1 MVFIGSYKLRY
12 GMGGGEAGVRIVPT
26 KWSQEQEGMSMIP
39 YACIVLM
46 SLKKPKCN
54 NLIYFSPLTCPK
66 TLFLKPVL
74 MKVFHNGHTVNVF
87 KHLTVSVHRL
97 WCIAHISAL
106 RRLSSCKTS

>member
-1 MVFIGSYKLRY
+1 MFRVPQFQSIPSSYELRY
-12 GMGGGEAGVRIVPT
+12 GIGGGEAGVRIVPT

-54 NLIYFSPLTCPK
+54 NLIYFSPLTGPK

-97 WCIAHISAL
+97 
-106 RRLSSCKTS
+106 